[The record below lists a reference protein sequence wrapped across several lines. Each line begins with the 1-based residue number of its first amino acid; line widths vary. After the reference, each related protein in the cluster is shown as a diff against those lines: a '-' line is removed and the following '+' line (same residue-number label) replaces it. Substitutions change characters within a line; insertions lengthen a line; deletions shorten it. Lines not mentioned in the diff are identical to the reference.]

1 MNRDESVFEMVF
13 GNKNTIFK
21 KFIIHSIEEEK
32 YLKAT
37 DGFVNLTSEG
47 FADEWKYEV
56 DYNNSKA
63 CIKDGKLH
71 IFVYGLPDYLNKSK
85 IKKYF
90 KETLDQYI
98 EQEYGEFFE
107 TLPGWPI
114 CMTVESNSLI
124 KTV

>member
-1 MNRDESVFEMVF
+1 MSKEESVLEMVF

-21 KFIIHSIEEEK
+21 KFNINFIEEERF
-32 YLKAT
+32 LEENQ
-37 DGFVNLTSEG
+37 GFVNLSNIG
-47 FADEWKYEV
+47 FANEWDDYV
-56 DYNNSKA
+56 DYNKSKA

-71 IFVYGLPDYLNKSK
+71 IFVHGLPDYLNKDK

-90 KETLDQYI
+90 KKILDHYI
-98 EQEYGEFFE
+98 KEEYGEFFE

-114 CMTVESNSLI
+114 CMIVESNSTI